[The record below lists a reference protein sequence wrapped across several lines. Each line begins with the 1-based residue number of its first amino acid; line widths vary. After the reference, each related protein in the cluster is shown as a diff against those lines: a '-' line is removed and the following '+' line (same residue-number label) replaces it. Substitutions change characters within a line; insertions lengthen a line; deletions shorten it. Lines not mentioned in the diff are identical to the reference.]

1 MKKFANYIAN
11 HSALVVIISLVLL
24 IPAIIGYV
32 NTRINYDIL
41 VYLPDSVDTIKGENI
56 LTDDFGLGAYAFV
69 MVDSNNSKNIL
80 NLEKDIK
87 KIDGVNAV
95 VSLAD
100 LTDTT
105 IPVDMLPSKVV
116 DKLDKDNETIIFV
129 TFEGGTSEDDTIE
142 AVRQLRK
149 TVKDDT
155 KVSSM
160 TSMVIDTMN
169 LSNKEIFTYVVI
181 AVALCLT
188 VLLLATDSYVI
199 PFLLLVILELQ
210 LSTT

>member
-142 AVRQLRK
+142 AVRQLIQK
-149 TVKDDT
+149 
-155 KVSSM
+155 
-160 TSMVIDTMN
+160 
-169 LSNKEIFTYVVI
+169 
-181 AVALCLT
+181 
-188 VLLLATDSYVI
+188 
-199 PFLLLVILELQ
+199 
-210 LSTT
+210 